1 MGKPWQIWSVQYLI
15 TLGRLPSNVFCI
27 WIFTTKET
35 MKLLV
40 VGWSVI
46 SDLCTFSPASHLG
59 LMVSLC
65 LGDWIPFQHADEV
78 GGRSQAAPPLAPQW
92 GCQMRTNM
100 FNSSFYR
107 SFKRLVVLQ
116 LWTGW
121 LCLPTQS
128 HWIRLIGIKK
138 DAAKPCYSC
147 AREVSVQSTFAVK
160 LLAQKLVTSGSFFWS
175 PKKVFLD
182 IHMMPARNQMIFK
195 KVYFWQDFD
204 SERRKTIGEKC
215 SRIRAAPF
223 NCIHRSITIQPAI
236 H

>member
-1 MGKPWQIWSVQYLI
+1 
-15 TLGRLPSNVFCI
+15 
-27 WIFTTKET
+27 

-147 AREVSVQSTFAVK
+147 AREVSAQSTSAVK
-160 LLAQKLVTSGSFFWS
+160 LLAQKLVTLGSFFWS
-175 PKKVFLD
+175 PKKSVSWHTYDASAQSNDIQESVFLTGCWFRE
-182 IHMMPARNQMIFK
+182 AQN
-195 KVYFWQDFD
+195 Y
-204 SERRKTIGEKC
+204 RRKVLTD
-215 SRIRAAPF
+215 SR
-223 NCIHRSITIQPAI
+223 RSI
-236 H
+236 

>member
-1 MGKPWQIWSVQYLI
+1 MYF
-15 TLGRLPSNVFCI
+15 VFEYSQQRKQ
-27 WIFTTKET
+27 WKTYVTAG
-35 MKLLV
+35 
-40 VGWSVI
+40 GWMI
-46 SDLCTFSPASHLG
+46 SDQWFMYFFTSLASRFNG
-59 LMVSLC
+59 FTDC
-65 LGDWIPFQHADEV
+65 LGDWIPFQYADEV

-204 SERRKTIGEKC
+204 SERRKNIGEKC

-236 H
+236 HWKT